1 MSSAKWS
8 SKGSRSTIKKG
19 LELMTLDQT
28 LSNATANQLM
38 TVEQLFG
45 AVTTSA
51 TTTGVLALP
60 PSIFVY
66 TGAANGARTLPA
78 GSSDIIGL
86 SIRVFNDS
94 SFELTITP
102 NGGDTFTSFFGGIVY
117 PGSFYNFVWTGTKW
131 III

>member
-8 SKGSRSTIKKG
+8 SKGSRSTIIKG

-38 TVEQLFG
+38 TIEQLFG
-45 AVTTSA
+45 EVITSA

-66 TGAANGARTLPA
+66 NGASAGARSLPA

-94 SFELTITP
+94 NYDLTITP
-102 NGGDTFTSFFGGIVY
+102 NGADTFTSFFGGVVY